1 MSLPLPPR
9 ELCFVYRLPIFA
21 TMTDMD
27 FSHKLSNYY
36 FVSNLLLANSP
47 IALAAFGMHSC
58 KLPHAKADDYGHE
71 FRDEKVGFM
80 TDSDNPQC
88 F

>member
-1 MSLPLPPR
+1 MI
-9 ELCFVYRLPIFA
+9 V
-21 TMTDMD
+21 MD
-27 FSHKLSNYY
+27 YSHKLSNFYC
-36 FVSNLLLANSP
+36 VQNLLSANST

-58 KLPHAKADDYGHE
+58 KSPHAKADDYGHE